1 MWLKEKRNPVYYQL
15 ATFMVLTGARVGE
28 ACGLLWEAVDLEDR
42 SARVV
47 RRVAW
52 DHWTRQPRLEETTK
66 TESSVRTLH
75 LPDELVGMLKEMKGG
90 AQDGAPVFLSKAG
103 ELLKYNAIQS
113 AFNAGFE
120 ALGLPWR
127 STHICRH
134 TYATIALLATK
145 DIGAVQAS
153 LGHKSYKVTE
163 KYAKIIAHLNRG
175 TAEKT
180 ALLFDLRGESHTNSH
195 IRRKPTQ

>member
-1 MWLKEKRNPVYYQL
+1 
-15 ATFMVLTGARVGE
+15 
-28 ACGLLWEAVDLEDR
+28 
-42 SARVV
+42 
-47 RRVAW
+47 
-52 DHWTRQPRLEETTK
+52 
-66 TESSVRTLH
+66 
-75 LPDELVGMLKEMKGG
+75 MLKEMKGG